1 MKQLNSVGEDKILD
15 NYLIFESQLKD
26 KFSTSANL
34 EDLVNGC
41 DQLKNFGF
49 IRAHKIKNKKYLKY
63 SKKKLFN

>member
-1 MKQLNSVGEDKILD
+1 MGEDKILD

-49 IRAHKIKNKKYLKY
+49 IL
-63 SKKKLFN
+63 

>member
-49 IRAHKIKNKKYLKY
+49 IL
-63 SKKKLFN
+63 